1 MSSENRTKC
10 GRSKS
15 SKTERSYTMRDK
27 MLLTVQEAADL
38 TGLCTITIYELA
50 KTQGFPAVRVGR
62 RVLISRKGLEDWI
75 AAQAGAGK

>member
-1 MSSENRTKC
+1 MSE
-10 GRSKS
+10 
-15 SKTERSYTMRDK
+15 K

-38 TGLCTITIYELA
+38 TGLCAITIYELA

-62 RVLISRKGLEDWI
+62 RVLISRRGLEDWI

>member
-10 GRSKS
+10 GRSKL
-15 SKTERSYTMRDK
+15 SKTERSYTMSEK

-50 KTQGFPAVRVGR
+50 RTQGFPAVRVGR
-62 RVLISRKGLEDWI
+62 RVLISRKGLDDWI
-75 AAQAGAGK
+75 AAQAGAGE